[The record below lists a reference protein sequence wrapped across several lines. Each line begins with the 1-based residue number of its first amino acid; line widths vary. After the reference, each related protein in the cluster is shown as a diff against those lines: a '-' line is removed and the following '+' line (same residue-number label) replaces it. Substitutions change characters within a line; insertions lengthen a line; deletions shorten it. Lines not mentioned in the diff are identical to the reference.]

1 MLAVTARSLEATQD
15 LHDDHQREAVS
26 AAIGRPRYAE
36 FAAVIEQAI
45 DRGEVSADCDVAL
58 PPGRTDGR
66 RLRRLDHRRR
76 ARPPP
81 DSARA
86 PRVLTARPQV
96 HKGMPGSLVPL

>member
-58 PPGRTDGR
+58 MSRVFPALASHQVAAWP
-66 RLRRLDHRRR
+66 HRWTPASSTR
-76 ARPPP
+76 
-81 DSARA
+81 SS
-86 PRVLTARPQV
+86 TACSSP
-96 HKGMPGSLVPL
+96 S